1 MADIHFTVVEAESA
15 IPWMRRAVESMR
27 DASAHAQEAQSQ
39 LSALMD
45 SIQSN
50 GRESHGEEWEAQQ
63 AAIEESAKT
72 VRAVLDE
79 FSDRGIILRDVQRGL
94 VDFPAMREDRE
105 VYLCWL
111 YGETSIEYWHEV
123 DTGFDGRQPL

>member
-1 MADIHFTVVEAESA
+1 MADIHFTVPEAESA
-15 IPWMRRAVESMR
+15 IPWMQCAVESMR
-27 DASAHAQEAQSQ
+27 DASANAQEAQAQ

-63 AAIEESAKT
+63 AVIEESAKT
-72 VRAVLDE
+72 VRAALDE

>member
-1 MADIHFTVVEAESA
+1 MADIHFTVAEAESA
-15 IPWMRRAVESMR
+15 IPWMQSAVESMR

>member
-1 MADIHFTVVEAESA
+1 MADIHFTVEEAESA
-15 IPWMRRAVESMR
+15 IPWMQRAVESMR
-27 DASAHAQEAQSQ
+27 DASADAQEAQSQ

-111 YGETSIEYWHEV
+111 YGETRIEYWHEV

>member
-1 MADIHFTVVEAESA
+1 MADIHFTVEEAESA
-15 IPWMRRAVESMR
+15 IPWMQRAVESMR
-27 DASAHAQEAQSQ
+27 DASADAQEAQSQ

>member
-1 MADIHFTVVEAESA
+1 MADIHFTVAEAESA
-15 IPWMRRAVESMR
+15 IPWMQRAVESMR
-27 DASAHAQEAQSQ
+27 DASADAQEAQSQ

-72 VRAVLDE
+72 VRAVLEE

-111 YGETSIEYWHEV
+111 YGETRIEYWHEV

>member
-1 MADIHFTVVEAESA
+1 MADIHFTVAEAESA
-15 IPWMRRAVESMR
+15 IPWMQRAVESMR
-27 DASAHAQEAQSQ
+27 DASADAQEAQSQ

-111 YGETSIEYWHEV
+111 YGETRIEYWHEV

>member
-1 MADIHFTVVEAESA
+1 MADIHFTVAEAESA
-15 IPWMRRAVESMR
+15 IPWMQRAVESMR
-27 DASAHAQEAQSQ
+27 DASADAQEAQSQ

>member
-1 MADIHFTVVEAESA
+1 MADIHFTVEEAESA
-15 IPWMRRAVESMR
+15 IPWMQRAVKSMR
-27 DASAHAQEAQSQ
+27 DASADAQEAQSQ

-72 VRAVLDE
+72 VRAVLEE

>member
-1 MADIHFTVVEAESA
+1 MADIHFTVAEAESA

-72 VRAVLDE
+72 VRAALDE